1 MSRVVREFRV
11 KDGNGIPFSVFEREY
26 AETIPGTERQ
36 RILVRY
42 ELESG
47 EPGDFVDANTFVLAE
62 TGERFVRVRRK
73 RTPVRPA

>member
-11 KDGNGIPFSVFEREY
+11 KDKNGISFSVFEREY
-26 AETIPGTERQ
+26 VETIFGTERV
-36 RILVRY
+36 RNLVRY

-47 EPGDFVDANTFVLAE
+47 EAGDFVDPDTFVLGS

-73 RTPVRPA
+73 KTPARPV